1 VAKRRC
7 ENGGWQHIEDE
18 LHEKEERGFI
28 SKLGKWVCCSPL
40 NLIATMEQVGSTVVR
55 DHRLRREPSLSM
67 GKESVKHSL
76 KLQYG
81 FFWNREELE
90 SKL

>member
-1 VAKRRC
+1 MAKRRC

-55 DHRLRREPSLSM
+55 DHRLQREPSLSM
-67 GKESVKHSL
+67 WQRECKALFEVAIW
-76 KLQYG
+76 
-81 FFWNREELE
+81 FFLE
-90 SKL
+90 PGRA